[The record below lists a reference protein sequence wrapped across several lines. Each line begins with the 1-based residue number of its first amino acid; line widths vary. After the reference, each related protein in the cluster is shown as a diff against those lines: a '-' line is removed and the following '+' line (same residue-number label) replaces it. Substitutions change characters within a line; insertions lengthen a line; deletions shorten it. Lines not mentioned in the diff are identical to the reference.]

1 MCWPSTTTKKE
12 RAKQHLIAKIE
23 GLEMIIEEYRRYP
36 MTARIKPILRDHQ
49 KRLTGALDNTLKGM
63 RAKEAEAGL
72 VQQPAGE
79 QIKKSANQL
88 H

>member
-1 MCWPSTTTKKE
+1 
-12 RAKQHLIAKIE
+12 
-23 GLEMIIEEYRRYP
+23 MIIEEYKGYP

-49 KRLTGALDNTLKGM
+49 KRLTGALNTLKGM